1 MKKMQRYNLII
12 NIINILTHHKEMFY
26 NIYMYIYY
34 YYSI

>member
-1 MKKMQRYNLII
+1 MKKMQRYNL
-12 NIINILTHHKEMFY
+12 IINILTHHKEMFY